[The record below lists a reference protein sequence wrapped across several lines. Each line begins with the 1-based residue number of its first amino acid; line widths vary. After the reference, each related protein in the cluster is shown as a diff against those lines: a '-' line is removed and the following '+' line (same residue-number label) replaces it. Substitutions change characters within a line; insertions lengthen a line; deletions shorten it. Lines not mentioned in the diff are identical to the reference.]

1 MQEAMQEAAVQRQGE
16 DSMSLIDEDEA
27 LIAAALKGSAYA
39 WEKLVKR
46 YESKIYN
53 HGLRLT
59 GNSSDAMD
67 LMQEVFLGVYR
78 NLHRFRGD
86 AKFSSWIFRIAHNKA
101 VDMNRRKRLMT
112 SPPKFSAEDEGDE
125 FEKFPGKANLEPE
138 NRLGNIEQNARIL
151 KMLRELSADQRSI
164 VELKIF
170 QSLTF
175 DEIAGLQDISANT
188 AKTRFYSALKK
199 LKVVSEEQNVLS

>member
-1 MQEAMQEAAVQRQGE
+1 
-16 DSMSLIDEDEA
+16 MSLINEDEA

-46 YESKIYN
+46 YESRVYN

-112 SPPKFSAEDEGDE
+112 LQSKSGDQDEGDI
-125 FEKFPGKANLEPE
+125 FEQIASDSHDEPDA
-138 NRLGNIEQNARIL
+138 RLSSEELNSQIV
-151 KMLRELSADQRSI
+151 KMLSILPLDQRLI
-164 VELKIF
+164 VELKVF
-170 QSLTF
+170 QSQTF
-175 DEIAGLQDISANT
+175 EEIADMQDISVNT
-188 AKTRFYSALKK
+188 AKTRFYTALKK
-199 LKVVSEEQNVLS
+199 LKVVSEENHVLP

>member
-1 MQEAMQEAAVQRQGE
+1 
-16 DSMSLIDEDEA
+16 MSLIDEDEA

-46 YESKIYN
+46 YETRLYN

-59 GNSSDAMD
+59 GNPTDAMD

-86 AKFSSWIFRIAHNKA
+86 AKFSSWIFRIAHNKS
-101 VDMNRRKRLMT
+101 VDMSRRKRFTTVQSKSDDDGFDFLDT
-112 SPPKFSAEDEGDE
+112 
-125 FEKFPGKANLEPE
+125 FPASSKLEPE
-138 NRLGNIEQNARIL
+138 SLMGESQLNAKVL
-151 KMLRELSADQRSI
+151 SMLAQIPLDQRMV
-164 VELKIF
+164 VEYKVF

-175 DEIAGLQDISANT
+175 EEIAQLLDLSVNT
-188 AKTRFYSALKK
+188 AKTRFYAALKK
-199 LKVVSEEQNVLS
+199 LKVISEEANVLPQN

>member
-1 MQEAMQEAAVQRQGE
+1 
-16 DSMSLIDEDEA
+16 MSLIDEDEA
-27 LIAAALKGSAYA
+27 LIAAAVNGSAYA

-46 YESKIYN
+46 YEPRIYN

-59 GNSSDAMD
+59 GNPTDAMD

-101 VDMNRRKRLMT
+101 VDMNRRKKLVTVQTRV
-112 SPPKFSAEDEGDE
+112 DEEGFDLLDTL
-125 FEKFPGKANLEPE
+125 PGESKAEPE
-138 NRLGNIEQNARIL
+138 SRLDEQELNSQVLKLLGTLPIEQRL
-151 KMLRELSADQRSI
+151 I
-164 VELKIF
+164 VECKVF

-175 DEIAGLQDISANT
+175 DEIAELQDMSVNT
-188 AKTRFYSALKK
+188 AKTRFYAALKK
-199 LKVVSEEQNVLS
+199 LKVVSEEANVLPQD

>member
-1 MQEAMQEAAVQRQGE
+1 
-16 DSMSLIDEDEA
+16 MSLIDEDQA

-112 SPPKFSAEDEGDE
+112 SPPRFSTEDEGDE
-125 FEKFPGKANLEPE
+125 FEKFPGKTDLEPE
-138 NRLGNIEQNARIL
+138 NRLGNTKQNARVL
-151 KMLRELSADQRSI
+151 KMLSELSSDQRSI

-188 AKTRFYSALKK
+188 AKTRFYSGLKK

>member
-1 MQEAMQEAAVQRQGE
+1 
-16 DSMSLIDEDEA
+16 MSLIDEDQA
-27 LIAAALKGSAYA
+27 LIAAALKGSAHA

-59 GNSSDAMD
+59 GNASDAMD

-86 AKFSSWIFRIAHNKA
+86 AKFSSWVFRIAHNKA
-101 VDMNRRKRLMT
+101 ADMNRRKRLMT
-112 SPPKFSAEDEGDE
+112 SPPKFFAENDGDE
-125 FEKFPGKANLEPE
+125 FEKFPGKKDLEPE
-138 NRLGNIEQNARIL
+138 NRLGNTEQNVRVL
-151 KMLRELSADQRSI
+151 KMLSELSSDQRSI

-175 DEIAGLQDISANT
+175 DEISALQDISANT

>member
-1 MQEAMQEAAVQRQGE
+1 
-16 DSMSLIDEDEA
+16 MSSSNDDEA
-27 LIAAALKGSAYA
+27 LIAAALNGSAFA

-86 AKFSSWIFRIAHNKA
+86 AKFSSWLFRIAHNKA

-112 SPPKFSAEDEGDE
+112 VVPRSNAPDAGDSLDNLPGE
-125 FEKFPGKANLEPE
+125 ARFEPDSQASKEEL
-138 NRLGNIEQNARIL
+138 NRSVLA
-151 KMLRELSADQRSI
+151 MLATLPLTQRLV
-164 VELKIF
+164 VEMKIY

-175 DEIAGLQDISANT
+175 EEIAEMQDISVNT
-188 AKTRFYSALKK
+188 AKTRFYAALKK
-199 LKVVSEEQNVLS
+199 LKAEMEELNVLS